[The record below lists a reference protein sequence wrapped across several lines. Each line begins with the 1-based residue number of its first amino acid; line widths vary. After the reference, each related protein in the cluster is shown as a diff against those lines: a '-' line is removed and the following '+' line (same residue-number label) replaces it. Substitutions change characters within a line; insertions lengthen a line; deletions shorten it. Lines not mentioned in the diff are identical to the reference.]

1 MTAKPCCVRT
11 ARPSRPAGGEA
22 WMERY
27 RARGRVQAAASRRL
41 QEGMNKLEASVL
53 RCDESLFVLSEL

>member
-1 MTAKPCCVRT
+1 
-11 ARPSRPAGGEA
+11 
-22 WMERY
+22 MERY

-41 QEGMNKLEASVL
+41 QEGAEKLEASVL